1 MRHRVR
7 QIFYKKCLATRASGV
22 RHRFFTLAARG
33 HKIEWKYVCLWL
45 NPRGRHSPPP
55 GLVFIKLALFRIVFD
70 LQCFYCIGF
79 TLAFVCVARCSCC
92 AYAVSA
98 CVLLH
103 CFTWLYHG
111 VCCFDCFCFA
121 LVGCVSVCVAM
132 LHFDFNLFALHCIV
146 WLCLAQ
152 HNVCVSCCIV
162 LHDAVIDWFT
172 VLCLLC
178 FGVSQQ
184 CKINQV
190 SKPKTAHGEKCNKQ
204 CKTNQTLDSEPM
216 NNSDMQS
223 KAAQNTDMQ
232 SKAQSHN
239 VKQCKAMEFNL
250 ISHAK

>member
-1 MRHRVR
+1 MK
-7 QIFYKKCLATRASGV
+7 ICLS
-22 RHRFFTLAARG
+22 LAESA
-33 HKIEWKYVCLWL
+33 W
-45 NPRGRHSPPP
+45 PAFSPPP

-70 LQCFYCIGF
+70 LQCFD
-79 TLAFVCVARCSCC
+79 
-92 AYAVSA
+92 
-98 CVLLH
+98 
-103 CFTWLYHG
+103 WLYSCIC

-132 LHFDFNLFALHCIV
+132 LHFDFNLFTLHCIV